1 MLAGRDGSD
10 GHLLALPDTQVTLYQ
25 DYLDAEDPQGDRD
38 GEQHVQIR
46 AFRLLAGNMTELA
59 VWNGLLP
66 AVSSFG
72 DARST
77 DVHYQDRGTK
87 RGQTDE
93 AAA

>member
-10 GHLLALPDTQVTLYQ
+10 GHLLALPDPQVTLYQ
-25 DYLDAEDPQGDRD
+25 YNLDAEDPQGDRD

-46 AFRLLAGNMTELA
+46 AFRLLEGNMTELA
-59 VWNGLLP
+59 VWNGLLQ
-66 AVSSFG
+66 AVSRFC

-77 DVHYQDRGTK
+77 YVHYQDRGTK